1 MPSDHSMSQAMTGT
15 FKLKLP
21 EELLAAVEHNPVER
35 GNDMTVVAMRPS
47 LVERVIGLFSRR
59 KPRRRR

>member
-1 MPSDHSMSQAMTGT
+1 MTPDQAMTGT

-21 EELLAAVEHNPVER
+21 EDLLDAVQHNPVDR

-59 KPRRRR
+59 KKSRRR